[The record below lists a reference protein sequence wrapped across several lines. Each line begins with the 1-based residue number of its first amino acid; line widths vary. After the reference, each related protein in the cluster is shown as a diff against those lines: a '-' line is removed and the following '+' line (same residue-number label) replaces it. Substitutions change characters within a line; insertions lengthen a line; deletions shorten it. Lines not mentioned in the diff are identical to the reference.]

1 MLKVVDFEFI
11 RNFWNNEFYRYSV
24 DELNK
29 YPLNEETI
37 MFLSEVGLFNQK
49 SRGSSMEFLEIFE
62 MKIYD
67 NRKFI
72 KIGKSYVGEFC
83 LNEIENEVFYFVF
96 SRKNIFEN
104 SYCNS
109 SVFEYTLFET
119 IRKKITGTYEDV
131 ADEALKGFECARAIV
146 EEFKKINEKTIYP
159 YSYWSIILY
168 NYAINYFY
176 DEDDKFEEAMKK
188 GKYKNFEEAYFDVL
202 FNGFDVLK

>member
-109 SVFEYTLFET
+109 SVLEYTLFET